1 MYTEW
6 VSTETLPNRK
16 ITNYDDLR
24 AHSNKQETPQQS
36 AYTSEEDMDTTD
48 STNRN
53 QNRRLI
59 PETDRKLRSQ
69 TKDRSNLLT

>member
-1 MYTEW
+1 
-6 VSTETLPNRK
+6 
-16 ITNYDDLR
+16 
-24 AHSNKQETPQQS
+24 
-36 AYTSEEDMDTTD
+36 MDTTD

-69 TKDRSNLLT
+69 TKDKSNLPTKPLKAKDKSEKTCIPNTNLISKLPK

>member
-1 MYTEW
+1 
-6 VSTETLPNRK
+6 
-16 ITNYDDLR
+16 
-24 AHSNKQETPQQS
+24 
-36 AYTSEEDMDTTD
+36 MDTTD

-69 TKDRSNLLT
+69 TKDKSNLLTKPLKAKQKAEKHVSPTPTS